1 MVSKVKILILKTN
14 TYKRHEKFGAG
25 KITKHFKKHLRQLA
39 VQCGRLVQEM
49 SHAKE
54 QLRVTFT
61 LDPIT
66 WGAIHKGTSINDV
79 PCFLDVFDLPTSLVL
94 LYNIQ
99 FWGLSWT
106 PLPTLIS
113 DVINRRSYVVNP
125 TTENICSIVECILC
139 PMFCDEVV
147 Q

>member
-1 MVSKVKILILKTN
+1 MVSKAVKILILKTN
-14 TYKRHEKFGAG
+14 TYMRLEKFGAG

-66 WGAIHKGTSINDV
+66 
-79 PCFLDVFDLPTSLVL
+79 
-94 LYNIQ
+94 
-99 FWGLSWT
+99 
-106 PLPTLIS
+106 
-113 DVINRRSYVVNP
+113 
-125 TTENICSIVECILC
+125 
-139 PMFCDEVV
+139 
-147 Q
+147 

>member
-1 MVSKVKILILKTN
+1 MKHGLRTPREAIAFTARPKIRSHSQIFRYGGSIFSLPHRPNFSDIFDLCCHWVSVVRVYKLSKTSATMVSKVKILILKTN

-66 WGAIHKGTSINDV
+66 
-79 PCFLDVFDLPTSLVL
+79 
-94 LYNIQ
+94 
-99 FWGLSWT
+99 
-106 PLPTLIS
+106 
-113 DVINRRSYVVNP
+113 
-125 TTENICSIVECILC
+125 
-139 PMFCDEVV
+139 
-147 Q
+147 